1 MQSKFNFLDE
11 MECNEAQANNVRNA
25 NDLTQQIAHAW
36 VNYANLNKLKHKTN
50 KRHEAHHTFIS
61 GVVAVLGEKTPMLI
75 SLCLASGRDLESIIE
90 RTQPR

>member
-1 MQSKFNFLDE
+1 MQSKFNFLDQA
-11 MECNEAQANNVRNA
+11 ECDETQANNVSQARN
-25 NDLTQQIAHAW
+25 LTQQIAHAW
-36 VNYANLNKLKHKTN
+36 VNYATVNKLKHKTN